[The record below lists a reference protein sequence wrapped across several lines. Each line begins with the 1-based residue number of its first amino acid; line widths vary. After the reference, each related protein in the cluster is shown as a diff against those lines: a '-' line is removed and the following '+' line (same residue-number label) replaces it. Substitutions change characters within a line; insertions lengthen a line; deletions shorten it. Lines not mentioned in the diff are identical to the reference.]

1 MARFP
6 KHARVNMAGINKK
19 ILFQHFPMSNKAESI
34 GFEEIAQSI
43 MKHKEDVT
51 GSLELEEILM
61 MPIADTLKQASAY
74 PESKLT

>member
-19 ILFQHFPMSNKAESI
+19 ILFQHFPMCHKAESI

-43 MKHKEDVT
+43 MKHKGDVT
-51 GSLELEEILM
+51 GSLEESLM
-61 MPIADTLKQASAY
+61 MPIADTSKQAQAR